1 MAYVA
6 HDVYEKG
13 INSEVFDT
21 TKPVY
26 IALVSSINRGAN
38 DENILKSI
46 LAVSELR
53 AGNGTASDNTTGEQ
67 TGTPTI
73 GNKIGSFSSKV
84 LSLLSVPYN
93 RTKSIEGDANF
104 TYCDA
109 QPSDAQGVSRVALG
123 FAIIQFSGNAAN
135 LVAYEVDNGGS
146 SNTQVKFKGPV
157 ITAATANQN
166 KVLIVGNLTS
176 NPTINKDSNFMFGG
190 AQITF
195 TEA

>member
-6 HDVYEKG
+6 HDVYQNG
-13 INSEVFDT
+13 INSEVFDKS
-21 TKPVY
+21 KPIY
-26 IALVSSINRGAN
+26 IALVSNINRGSS
-38 DENILKSI
+38 DESILKSI

-53 AGNGTASDNTTGEQ
+53 AGDGTASSNQTGEQ

-73 GNKIGSFSSKV
+73 DNKIGSFESKV

-109 QPSDAQGVSRVALG
+109 QAPDAQGASRAALG
-123 FAIIQFSGNAAN
+123 FAIIQFTGNAAD

-157 ITAATANQN
+157 ITTATANQN

>member
-6 HDVYEKG
+6 HDVYQNG
-13 INSEVFDT
+13 INSEVFNPE
-21 TKPVY
+21 KPIY
-26 IALVSSINRGAN
+26 IALVSSIDRGAS
-38 DENILKSI
+38 DENILRSI

-53 AGNGTASDNTTGEQ
+53 SGSGTASDNTTSEE

-73 GNKIGSFSSKV
+73 QNKIGSFNSKV

-93 RTKSIEGDANF
+93 RTKSIEGDSNF
-104 TYCDA
+104 TYCNA
-109 QPSDAQGVSRVALG
+109 QDSTTQGVSRVAQG
-123 FAIIQFSGNAAN
+123 FAIIQFTGNAAD

-146 SNTQVKFKGPV
+146 SNTQIKFKGPV
-157 ITAATANQN
+157 ITSATASQN

>member
-6 HDVYEKG
+6 HDVYQNG
-13 INSEVFDT
+13 INSEVFNT
-21 TKPVY
+21 SKPVY
-26 IALVSSINRGAN
+26 IALVSNINRGSS

-53 AGNGTASDNTTGEQ
+53 AGNGSASANQTGEQ

-73 GNKIGSFSSKV
+73 DNKIGSFSSKV

-93 RTKSIEGDANF
+93 RTKSIEGDSHFA
-104 TYCDA
+104 YCDA
-109 QPSDAQGVSRVALG
+109 QDSSKPGVNRVAVG
-123 FAIIQFSGNAAN
+123 FAIIQFTGDAAD

-146 SNTQVKFKGPV
+146 SNTQVKFKGPT
-157 ITAATANQN
+157 ITSSNFNKN

-176 NPTINKDSNFMFGG
+176 TPTINKDSNFMFGG

>member
-6 HDVYEKG
+6 HDVYQNG
-13 INSEVFDT
+13 INSEVFNT
-21 TKPVY
+21 SKPVY
-26 IALVSSINRGAN
+26 IALVSNINRGSS

-53 AGNGTASDNTTGEQ
+53 AGNGSASDNQTGEQ

-93 RTKSIEGDANF
+93 RTKSIEGDSHF

-109 QPSDAQGVSRVALG
+109 QNSSAQANRVALG
-123 FAIIQFSGNAAN
+123 FAIIQFTGNAAD

-157 ITAATANQN
+157 ITSSTAGQN

>member
-6 HDVYEKG
+6 HDVYQNG
-13 INSEVFDT
+13 INSEVFNT

-26 IALVSSINRGAN
+26 IALVSNINRGSS

-53 AGNGTASDNTTGEQ
+53 AGNGSASDNQTGEQ

-73 GNKIGSFSSKV
+73 GNKIGSFNSKV

-93 RTKSIEGDANF
+93 RTKSIEGDTNF

-109 QPSDAQGVSRVALG
+109 QDSSKPGVNRVAVG
-123 FAIIQFSGNAAN
+123 FAIIQFTGNATD

-157 ITAATANQN
+157 ITAATANKN

>member
-6 HDVYEKG
+6 HDVYQNG
-13 INSEVFDT
+13 INSEVFNT
-21 TKPVY
+21 TKPIY
-26 IALVSSINRGAN
+26 IALVSNINRGSS

-53 AGNGTASDNTTGEQ
+53 AGNGTASDNQTGEQ

-93 RTKSIEGDANF
+93 RTKSIEGDTNF

-109 QPSDAQGVSRVALG
+109 QNSSAQANRVALG
-123 FAIIQFSGNAAN
+123 FAIIQFTGNAAD

-146 SNTQVKFKGPV
+146 SNTQIKFKGPV
-157 ITAATANQN
+157 ITAATANKN
-166 KVLIVGNLTS
+166 KVLIVGSLTS

>member
-6 HDVYEKG
+6 HDVYQNG
-13 INSEVFDT
+13 INSEVFNT
-21 TKPVY
+21 TKPIY
-26 IALVSSINRGAN
+26 IALVSNINRGSS

-53 AGNGTASDNTTGEQ
+53 AGDGTASDNQTGEQ

-73 GNKIGSFSSKV
+73 GNKIGSFNSKV

-93 RTKSIEGDANF
+93 RTKSIEGDTNF

-109 QPSDAQGVSRVALG
+109 QNSSAQANRVALG
-123 FAIIQFSGNAAN
+123 FAIIQFTGNAAD

-157 ITAATANQN
+157 ITAATANKN